1 MVVAGDNLFSQD
13 IQDFG
18 AFCLEKKTPVLG
30 VHDVGRLE
38 HTKKYS
44 EVHMNIEGQITSFE
58 EKPQNPTTT
67 VIGIAL
73 YFYPKAFLS
82 QITQYVKDGNNA
94 DQPGRMIQWLYPR
107 TPVHTWTLPGL
118 WYDIGSKETLEEAN
132 RIFIHL

>member
-1 MVVAGDNLFSQD
+1 
-13 IQDFG
+13 
-18 AFCLEKKTPVLG
+18 
-30 VHDVGRLE
+30 
-38 HTKKYS
+38 
-44 EVHMNIEGQITSFE
+44 MNIEGQITSFE
-58 EKPQNPTTT
+58 EKPQPPTTT

-82 QITQYVKDGNNA
+82 QITQYVKEGNNA